1 MKDKTK
7 EINMVR
13 LSSPLAQLVADC
25 ERLVRKVELAIKTN
39 EDSLGVM
46 INIPKYMVEF
56 SLNEAK
62 KQGY

>member
-1 MKDKTK
+1 
-7 EINMVR
+7 MVR